1 LNSGLALFSGKAC
14 AAYPE
19 KRSGGI
25 KLRPIEAF
33 AQSAFFR
40 GLSLGEIAEVVSQ
53 ATTVAIKKGGVVFN
67 CGDRADF
74 LYLVQ
79 EGMVKL
85 GCNSPSGKE
94 AVVYIAIVGD
104 TLNATALHTGVFYLA
119 AEAITDATL
128 LRIDS
133 KQYLRFVKEF
143 PNLSLGIIN
152 VLASRL
158 KTEWERMVYVQ
169 REDADVRVSEALCQ
183 LGGRLGPT
191 FSIPRQ
197 ILADY
202 VGLTVETTIR
212 TISKLKKRGLI
223 ASSSRRGELV
233 IINSAGLQE
242 IAGKAR

>member
-1 LNSGLALFSGKAC
+1 MTRYVVRRTPIDKTMIS
-14 AAYPE
+14 
-19 KRSGGI
+19 

-40 GLSLGEIAEVVSQ
+40 NLSLAEISEVVSR
-53 ATTVAIKKGGVVFN
+53 ATPVRVKKGKILFN
-67 CGDRADF
+67 AGDRADY

-79 EGMVKL
+79 EGMIKL
-85 GCNSPSGKE
+85 ACSSPSGRE
-94 AVVYIAIVGD
+94 TVVYIAIIGD
-104 TLNATALHTGVFYLA
+104 TLNATAVHTGTYYVS
-119 AEAITDATL
+119 AEAITDSTL

-133 KQYLRFVKEF
+133 KQYLAFVKEF
-143 PNLSLGIIN
+143 PNLALGIIN

-183 LGGRLGPT
+183 LTGRLGST
-191 FSIPRQ
+191 LLIPRQ

-212 TISKLKKRGLI
+212 VLSRFKKKGLI
-223 ASSSRRGELV
+223 ASSVRRGEIV
-233 IINSAGLQE
+233 ITDVAGLRA
-242 IAGKAR
+242 IAGKER

>member
-1 LNSGLALFSGKAC
+1 VQQAPTDKAPS
-14 AAYPE
+14 A
-19 KRSGGI
+19 

-40 GLSLGEIAEVVSQ
+40 SLSLGEISEVVSR
-53 ATTVAIKKGGVVFN
+53 ATPVRVKKGNVLFN
-67 CGDRADF
+67 AGDRADY

-79 EGMVKL
+79 EGMIKL
-85 GCNSPSGKE
+85 ACNSPSGKE
-94 AVVYIAIVGD
+94 SVVYIAIVGD
-104 TLNATALHTGVFYLA
+104 TLNATAVHTGTFYVS

-133 KQYLRFVKEF
+133 KQYLAFVKEF
-143 PNLSLGIIN
+143 PNLALGIIN

-183 LGGRLGPT
+183 LTRRLGPT
-191 FSIPRQ
+191 LFIPRQ

-212 TISKLKKRGLI
+212 VLSRFKKKGLI
-223 ASSSRRGELV
+223 ASSVRRGE
-233 IINSAGLQE
+233 IIITDVAGLGA
-242 IAGKAR
+242 IAGKTR